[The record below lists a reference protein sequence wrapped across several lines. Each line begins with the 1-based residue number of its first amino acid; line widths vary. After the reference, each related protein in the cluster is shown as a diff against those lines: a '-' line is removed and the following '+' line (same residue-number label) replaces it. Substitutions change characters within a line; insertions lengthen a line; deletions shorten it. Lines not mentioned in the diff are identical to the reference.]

1 MWKLWNKL
9 FGWDY
14 VVWSNTADQG
24 IARVHVD
31 GLGRAYC
38 WRYSG
43 VAICDVIQKPKDVIW
58 LTCHP
63 AKYLPHSSIW
73 VAERKRP

>member
-1 MWKLWNKL
+1 MFKYKILNKL

-14 VVWSNTADQG
+14 VQWKNSADQG

-31 GLGRAYC
+31 SLDRVYY
-38 WRYSG
+38 WRYKITK
-43 VAICDVIQKPKDVIW
+43 VADIIQHKDSVLW

-63 AKYLPHSSIW
+63 SKYFK
-73 VAERKRP
+73 ENYNG